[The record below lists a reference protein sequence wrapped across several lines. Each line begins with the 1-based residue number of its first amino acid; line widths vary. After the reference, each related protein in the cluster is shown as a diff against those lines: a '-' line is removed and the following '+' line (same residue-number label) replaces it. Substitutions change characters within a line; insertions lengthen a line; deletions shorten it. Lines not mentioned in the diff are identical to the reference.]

1 MEELINVLEQEKKE
15 YKDLLALSLK
25 KTPVLVSAD
34 LDMLTQIT
42 DEEQTIVSRINNLDK
57 KRDVCMKDMAN
68 VLNKDV
74 SELKLSNLVT
84 MMAGRPTE
92 QKRLA
97 TLHDELADIMA
108 QMTRVNEQNRVL
120 IESSLEMVRFDITV
134 LQSMKTAPETANY
147 NRNAYNSGSLMGTG
161 RGGFDSRS

>member
-1 MEELINVLEQEKKE
+1 
-15 YKDLLALSLK
+15 
-25 KTPVLVSAD
+25 
-34 LDMLTQIT
+34 
-42 DEEQTIVSRINNLDK
+42 
-57 KRDVCMKDMAN
+57 MKDMAN

-108 QMTRVNEQNRVL
+108 QMTRVNEHNRVL